1 MAILGHQLRDKL
13 RAEPN
18 GTGTTT
24 GKYLTPFQK
33 KLLQK
38 SLELDLSQKY
48 RQRIQIMLLADE
60 GKSQAEIGQV
70 LGCCPATARHWMLMA
85 RTGQALNWQDNP
97 IGRPKAV
104 NEQYLERLQELV
116 KQSPRECGY
125 CFRRWTAHW
134 LSQHLAKELGV
145 EITPR
150 HVNRLLKQ
158 MGLSTRPRK
167 SSKAQSKTTEN
178 RMTGVS
184 IMIHDLQS
192 AVIPDSSP
200 IMVSYTNRISFSTN
214 G

>member
-1 MAILGHQLRDKL
+1 MAMLGNKFQNKL
-13 RAEPN
+13 REEQKVSS
-18 GTGTTT
+18 TTT
-24 GKYLTPFQK
+24 GRYLTPFQK

-38 SLELDLSQKY
+38 SLELDLSEKY
-48 RQRIQIMLLADE
+48 RQRIQIMLLADQ
-60 GKSQAEIGQV
+60 GKSQAEIGQT

-116 KQSPRECGY
+116 KQSPRDCGY
-125 CFRRWTAHW
+125 SFRRWTAHW

-150 HVNRLLKQ
+150 HVNRLLKK

-167 SSKAQSKTTEN
+167 STKAQSKTTEN

-192 AVIPDSSP
+192 AVLPDSSP
-200 IMVSYTNRISFSTN
+200 MMVSYTNRISLSTN

>member
-1 MAILGHQLRDKL
+1 MAILGHQLRDNL
-13 RAEPN
+13 RADQK
-18 GTGTTT
+18 GAGSTT
-24 GKYLTPFQK
+24 GRHLTSLQQQ
-33 KLLQK
+33 LLQK
-38 SLELDLSQKY
+38 SLELDISEKY
-48 RQRIQIMLLADE
+48 RQRIQIMLLADQ
-60 GKSQAEIGQV
+60 GQSQAEIRQA
-70 LGCCPATARHWMLMA
+70 LGCCPATARHWILMA

-116 KQSPRECGY
+116 KQSPRDCGY
-125 CFRRWTAHW
+125 SFRRWTAHW
-134 LSQHLAKELGV
+134 LSKHLAKELGV

-150 HVNRLLKQ
+150 HVNRLLKE

-178 RMTGVS
+178 GMSGVS

-192 AVIPDSSP
+192 AVLPDSSA
-200 IMVSYTNRISFSTN
+200 IMLSYTNRITLSTN

>member
-1 MAILGHQLRDKL
+1 MLGNKFPNKL
-13 RAEPN
+13 REEQKVSSS
-18 GTGTTT
+18 TT
-24 GKYLTPFQK
+24 GRYLTPFQK

-38 SLELDLSQKY
+38 SLELDLSEKY
-48 RQRIQIMLLADE
+48 RQRIQIMLLADQ
-60 GKSQAEIGQV
+60 GKSQAEIGQA

-116 KQSPRECGY
+116 KQSPRDCGY
-125 CFRRWTAHW
+125 SFRRWTAHW

-150 HVNRLLKQ
+150 HVNRLLKK

-167 SSKAQSKTTEN
+167 STKAQSKTTEN

-192 AVIPDSSP
+192 AVLPDSSP
-200 IMVSYTNRISFSTN
+200 MMVSYTNRISLSTN